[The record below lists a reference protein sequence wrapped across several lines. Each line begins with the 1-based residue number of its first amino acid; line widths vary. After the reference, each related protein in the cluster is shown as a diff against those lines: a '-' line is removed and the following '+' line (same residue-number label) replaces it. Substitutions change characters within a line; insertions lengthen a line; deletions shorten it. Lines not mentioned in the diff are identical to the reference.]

1 MKKQEFLDALR
12 EKISGLPKED
22 IEERINF
29 YNEMICDRIE
39 DGKKEEN
46 AIKELGSIED
56 IASQIISE
64 MPIRKLVK
72 NKVKSS
78 RRLSP
83 WEIVLLAVGSPIW
96 LVLLISAFV
105 VVLSVYISVWAV
117 VISLWAIF
125 VSFAACSP
133 TFVVVVIIT
142 IFIGSPASGF
152 VAIGGGIALGG
163 LAILSYF
170 GCLETTKAV
179 IKLAKLIVLLI
190 KKSLVRRKEP
200 KNEK

>member
-46 AIKELGSIED
+46 AIKELGSPDEV
-56 IASQIISE
+56 ASQIIAE
-64 MPIRKLVK
+64 MPIGKLVK
-72 NKVKSS
+72 HKVKSA
-78 RRLSP
+78 RRLCA

-96 LVLLISAFV
+96 LVLLISAFA
-105 VVLSVYISVWAV
+105 VVLSLYISIWAV
-117 VISLWAIF
+117 VISLWAVF
-125 VSFAACSP
+125 VSFAACGP
-133 TFVVVVIIT
+133 AFVVAGIIT
-142 IFIGSPASGF
+142 IFTSSPAGGF
-152 VAIGGGIALGG
+152 VAIGGGIALVG
-163 LAILSYF
+163 LAILGYF

-179 IKLAKLIVLLI
+179 IKLAKVIVLLI